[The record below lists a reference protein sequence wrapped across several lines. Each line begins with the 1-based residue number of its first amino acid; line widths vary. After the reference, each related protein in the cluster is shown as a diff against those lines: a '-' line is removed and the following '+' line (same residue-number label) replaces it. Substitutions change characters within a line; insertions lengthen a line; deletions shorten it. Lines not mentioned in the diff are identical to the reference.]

1 MATSMADSAVAN
13 RQTRIAFPNAKVN
26 LGLQVRKRRKD
37 GYHDIE
43 SLFVPIDWTDTLE
56 LEVLPKGEHSALH
69 MHGLAIP
76 GPAANNLI
84 LKAHALL
91 CQERNMPPVRFHLI
105 KAIPMGAGLGGGSS
119 DGAFAINMLNQHF
132 NLGLTADRLESLA
145 AQLGSDCPFFI
156 RNTPS
161 LVTGRGEHLKPLQLR
176 LEGWWMMVLHPG
188 IHISTPQAFGWVN
201 PDDQR
206 PSLSHWENS
215 DPSDWTGELTN
226 DFTGPVSQRV
236 PEVEKA
242 LTMLRSYG
250 AKFTD
255 MSGSGSAVFGC
266 FPHEPDS
273 ECVRTLPPGWSG
285 WIGPMAKP

>member
-215 DPSDWTGELTN
+215 DPSDWTGLE
-226 DFTGPVSQRV
+226 P
-236 PEVEKA
+236 A
-242 LTMLRSYG
+242 
-250 AKFTD
+250 
-255 MSGSGSAVFGC
+255 SAFIVA
-266 FPHEPDS
+266 PLH
-273 ECVRTLPPGWSG
+273 RTYR
-285 WIGPMAKP
+285 